1 MGDVK
6 EKPFCPHPPLF
17 GHKSFKSQPT
27 TKRHATMPRGRPA
40 GQKSAKTAKSSSG
53 GGGNAAAGT
62 SAAALEAAANAAAA
76 VPSPYASLA
85 TAQALEAMET
95 DAQGLVD
102 PALYRL
108 TSGMP
113 LHELQNMVKE
123 ADDCERALIEEIRI
137 LEKEAGVS
145 DSDLTAPPT
154 GSSGPMPAHFANVD
168 DMLASDLSA
177 ASGFYGVS
185 ALLGRLRG
193 PLEMPLPPNA
203 PAQQVAKKGGRPKK
217 NPGAGAAAAA
227 GGDGKEEIERKEKD
241 AALAKT
247 RALLALS
254 KDPTY
259 TKPLENN
266 APLTALCKK
275 IANHRTSMVFRRPVN
290 PKEAPGYEE
299 RIPFPIDVSLVKKM
313 VQAGQVRSF
322 RDLHERMGLISHNC
336 CKYNGRES
344 DYGAVSRDFEAYVDD
359 AIISAVNVYNY
370 NAKKAAAEAAT
381 AAATAGAGA
390 GATVPPP
397 AAGTG
402 GGTGGATGTAVGG
415 SGATG
420 DASAPPA
427 VSASAPAAA
436 APVAAEEPAQRT
448 V

>member
-1 MGDVK
+1 
-6 EKPFCPHPPLF
+6 
-17 GHKSFKSQPT
+17 
-27 TKRHATMPRGRPA
+27 MPRGRPA

-137 LEKEAGVS
+137 LEKEAGVAEQ
-145 DSDLTAPPT
+145 DLTAPPT

-217 NPGAGAAAAA
+217 NPGAGAASAA

-259 TKPLENN
+259 TKPLDNN

-336 CKYNGRES
+336 CKYNGRKS

-359 AIISAVNVYNY
+359 VIISAVNVYNY
-370 NAKKAAAEAAT
+370 NAKKAAAEAA
-381 AAATAGAGA
+381 ATVGAGAGA
-390 GATVPPP
+390 GAAVAPP
-397 AAGTG
+397 AAGNG
-402 GGTGGATGTAVGG
+402 GGTGGGATAVGG

-420 DASAPPA
+420 DASASSA
-427 VSASAPAAA
+427 SASAPAAA
-436 APVAAEEPAQRT
+436 APAATEEPAQKSA
-448 V
+448 

>member
-1 MGDVK
+1 
-6 EKPFCPHPPLF
+6 
-17 GHKSFKSQPT
+17 
-27 TKRHATMPRGRPA
+27 MPRGRPA

-53 GGGNAAAGT
+53 GGGVGNPGT
-62 SAAALEAAANAAAA
+62 SAAALEAVANAAAA
-76 VPSPYASLA
+76 VPSPYAPLA
-85 TAQALEAMET
+85 TDQALEAMER
-95 DAQGLVD
+95 DAQSLID

-113 LHELQNMVKE
+113 LHELRNMVKE
-123 ADDCERALIEEIRI
+123 ADDCERALVEEIRI
-137 LEKEAGVS
+137 LEKETGMAE
-145 DSDLTAPPT
+145 SDLTAPPEE
-154 GSSGPMPAHFANVD
+154 SSGPMPAHFANAD

-217 NPGAGAAAAA
+217 NPGPAAAA

-241 AALAKT
+241 AALAKA

-259 TKPLENN
+259 TKALEDN
-266 APLTALCKK
+266 APLVALCKK
-275 IANHRTSMVFRRPVN
+275 ITNNRTSMVFRRPVN

-299 RIPFPIDVSLVKKM
+299 RIPFPIDLSLVKKM
-313 VQAGQVRSF
+313 VQAGQIKSF

-344 DYGAVSRDFEAYVDD
+344 DYGAVSRDFESYADD

-370 NAKKAAAEAAT
+370 NAKKAATQTASASAAPPSAVSAGGTEADTASVP
-381 AAATAGAGA
+381 AAAD
-390 GATVPPP
+390 
-397 AAGTG
+397 
-402 GGTGGATGTAVGG
+402 G

-420 DASAPPA
+420 SAGNSSAPAAPA
-427 VSASAPAAA
+427 GVSASASDPVGAGDGES
-436 APVAAEEPAQRT
+436 APKSS
-448 V
+448 

>member
-1 MGDVK
+1 MIRDVKAGHHLVK
-6 EKPFCPHPPLF
+6 EKPFVPHPPLF
-17 GHKSFKSQPT
+17 GHKSFKSQPQI
-27 TKRHATMPRGRPA
+27 ATMPRGRPA

-62 SAAALEAAANAAAA
+62 SAAALEAA

-137 LEKEAGVS
+137 LEKEAGVAEQ
-145 DSDLTAPPT
+145 DLTAPPT

-217 NPGAGAAAAA
+217 NPGAGAASAA

-259 TKPLENN
+259 TKPLDNN

-290 PKEAPGYEE
+290 PKEAPGYVE

-370 NAKKAAAEAAT
+370 NAKKAAT
-381 AAATAGAGA
+381 AAATVGAGA
-390 GATVPPP
+390 GAAVAPP
-397 AAGTG
+397 AAGNG
-402 GGTGGATGTAVGG
+402 GGTGGGATAVGG

-420 DASAPPA
+420 DASASSA
-427 VSASAPAAA
+427 SASAPAAA
-436 APVAAEEPAQRT
+436 APAATEEPAQKSA
-448 V
+448 

>member
-1 MGDVK
+1 
-6 EKPFCPHPPLF
+6 
-17 GHKSFKSQPT
+17 
-27 TKRHATMPRGRPA
+27 MPRGRPA

-53 GGGNAAAGT
+53 GGGGAATGT

-85 TAQALEAMET
+85 TAQALEAMER
-95 DAQGLVD
+95 DARGLVD
-102 PALYRL
+102 PALHRL

-137 LEKEAGVS
+137 LEKEAGVAE
-145 DSDLTAPPT
+145 SDLTAPPT

-217 NPGAGAAAAA
+217 NPGASAAAAA

-313 VQAGQVRSF
+313 VQAGQIRSF

-370 NAKKAAAEAAT
+370 NAKKAVAEAAT
-381 AAATAGAGA
+381 GAAMAGTGA
-390 GATVPPP
+390 AVAPP
-397 AAGTG
+397 AAGAG
-402 GGTGGATGTAVGG
+402 GGAGGATAVGG

-420 DASAPPA
+420 DASAPAA
-427 VSASAPAAA
+427 VSASAPAPAAA
-436 APVAAEEPAQRT
+436 APTAAEEPAQRS

>member
-1 MGDVK
+1 MQSAWLFKADDV
-6 EKPFCPHPPLF
+6 EKKIFANLF
-17 GHKSFKSQPT
+17 ICSFFVTSQPPTTAT
-27 TKRHATMPRGRPA
+27 TKPSAMPRGRPA

-53 GGGNAAAGT
+53 GGGGAATGT

-76 VPSPYASLA
+76 VPSPYASLP
-85 TAQALEAMET
+85 TEEALEAMER
-95 DAQGLVD
+95 DAQSLVD

-137 LEKEAGVS
+137 LENEAGVAEA
-145 DSDLTAPPT
+145 DLTAQPAREST
-154 GSSGPMPAHFANVD
+154 SGPMPAHFANVD

-217 NPGAGAAAAA
+217 NPGAAAAGAAA
-227 GGDGKEEIERKEKD
+227 GGADSKEDIERKEKD

-259 TKPLENN
+259 TKPLESN

-313 VQAGQVRSF
+313 VQAGQIRSF

-359 AIISAVNVYNY
+359 AIISAVNIYNY
-370 NAKKAAAEAAT
+370 NAQKAAAEAAAAAPSGAGSGGDT
-381 AAATAGAGA
+381 AAA
-390 GATVPPP
+390 
-397 AAGTG
+397 AA
-402 GGTGGATGTAVGG
+402 GG

-427 VSASAPAAA
+427 VPASAPA
-436 APVAAEEPAQRT
+436 PVAATAAKESAHQLA

>member
-1 MGDVK
+1 
-6 EKPFCPHPPLF
+6 
-17 GHKSFKSQPT
+17 
-27 TKRHATMPRGRPA
+27 MPRGRPA
-40 GQKSAKTAKSSSG
+40 GQKTAKSSSG

-102 PALYRL
+102 PALHRL

-137 LEKEAGVS
+137 LEKESGVAE
-145 DSDLTAPPT
+145 SDLTAPPK
-154 GSSGPMPAHFANVD
+154 GSAGPMPAHFANVD

-203 PAQQVAKKGGRPKK
+203 PAQAVAKKGGRPKK
-217 NPGAGAAAAA
+217 NPGAGAAAAAA

-254 KDPTY
+254 EDPTY

-299 RIPFPIDVSLVKKM
+299 RIPFPVDVSLVKKM

-402 GGTGGATGTAVGG
+402 GGTGGATSVGG

-427 VSASAPAAA
+427 VSASAPAPAAA
-436 APVAAEEPAQRT
+436 APVAAEEPA
-448 V
+448 

>member
-1 MGDVK
+1 MLTLILHFLVTNSLK
-6 EKPFCPHPPLF
+6 SPP
-17 GHKSFKSQPT
+17 QT
-27 TKRHATMPRGRPA
+27 ATMPRGRPA

-102 PALYRL
+102 PALHRL

-137 LEKEAGVS
+137 LEKETGVAE
-145 DSDLTAPPT
+145 SDLTAPPK
-154 GSSGPMPAHFANVD
+154 GSAGPMPAHFANVD

-203 PAQQVAKKGGRPKK
+203 PAQAVAKKGGRPKK
-217 NPGAGAAAAA
+217 NPGAGAAAAAA

-254 KDPTY
+254 EDPTY

-322 RDLHERMGLISHNC
+322 RDLHELMGLISHNC

-370 NAKKAAAEAAT
+370 NAKKAVAEAAT
-381 AAATAGAGA
+381 AAATAGGGAAGA
-390 GATVPPP
+390 PP

-402 GGTGGATGTAVGG
+402 GDTGATVVGG

-420 DASAPPA
+420 TGDA
-427 VSASAPAAA
+427 SASAPAAA
-436 APVAAEEPAQRT
+436 APAAAEETAQKS